1 MPTTTSIYAL
11 LVSFLTY
18 CAVSFAQ
25 TSTATANA
33 ATYTNPILN
42 SVGADPWVI
51 RHEGYYYMT
60 YTTNDNITI
69 LRSSVLTDWN
79 NAHVKLAFLPPTNT
93 SYSYDLWA
101 PELHF
106 INGLWYIIFTADVDA
121 DSPPPDEDMLC
132 DFSCPAVNHRMFV
145 LESSTSDPW
154 TSTYAMKAELNTFDQ
169 FAIDG
174 TYFILPL
181 NSTTAGDAAPITP
194 STSSSSL
201 PFQIYHIYSCWE
213 STYTSWPSML
223 CIARMSDPWTVS
235 SSLSERAVI
244 SRPDQPWEKTPYNRT
259 INDRLSS
266 NEGPE
271 QLTNP
276 TTGQQFV
283 IYSAARS
290 DNRNYCLGR
299 LELVANKDPMDP
311 GSWIK
316 NTAGCVF
323 WENPEQEVYGVGH
336 ASFTTSP
343 DGSED
348 WIVYHGMKDYENGWS
363 ARTIRAQRFTWDES
377 TGVPLFPR
385 PGVGPFE
392 VPSGKGGNGNETGG
406 SGSGAGA
413 GSATTHTATGSGSGG
428 GSPTGSWSTSASG
441 TGIGTVSVAQ
451 SATATVTTSTNSYP
465 NWSPSPGSSSTVQAG
480 SNSGYQPETET
491 QSSTPASTAPSIR
504 TETVPPSVQ
513 TVSASAF
520 ASPATSVEPY
530 ASWKNSISQNGWQ
543 SRTRLG
549 GAAGSTWG

>member
-11 LVSFLTY
+11 LISILTY

-33 ATYTNPILN
+33 ATYKNPILN

-79 NAHVKLAFLPPTNT
+79 NADVKLAFLPPTNT

-101 PELHF
+101 PELHL
-106 INGLWYIIFTADVDA
+106 INELWYIIFTADVDA

-154 TSTYAMKAELNTFDQ
+154 TSTYAMKAELNTYDQ

-181 NSTTAGDAAPITP
+181 NSTTAGDANPV
-194 STSSSSL
+194 

-223 CIARMSDPWTVS
+223 CITRMSDPWTVS

-259 INDRLSS
+259 INERLSS

-276 TTGQQFV
+276 ITGQQFV

-299 LELVANKDPMDP
+299 LELVANQDPMDP
-311 GSWIK
+311 ASWIK
-316 NTAGCVF
+316 DTAGCVF
-323 WENPEQEVYGVGH
+323 YENPEQEVYGVGH

-343 DGSED
+343 DRNED

-363 ARTIRAQRFTWDES
+363 ARTIRTQKFTWDEG

-392 VPSGKGGNGNETGG
+392 VPSGQEGNGNE
-406 SGSGAGA
+406 A
-413 GSATTHTATGSGSGG
+413 GSASGGSATNTSAGTGSAGGS
-428 GSPTGSWSTSASG
+428 GSPTGSASASASAN
-441 TGIGTVSVAQ
+441 GIGTISAGQ
-451 SATATVTTSTNSYP
+451 SATATATATTSTNSYP
-465 NWSPSPGSSSTVQAG
+465 NWSPGSTSTGQAG
-480 SNSGYQPETET
+480 WNNGYQTETET
-491 QSSTPASTAPSIR
+491 ELGPPPLAATAPSIR
-504 TETVPPSVQ
+504 TETAPAPPSVQ

-530 ASWKNSISQNGWQ
+530 ASWKGSSPQNGWQ
-543 SRTRLG
+543 SRTRVSG
-549 GAAGSTWG
+549 MAVSTWV

>member
-1 MPTTTSIYAL
+1 MASMSGSRLQY
-11 LVSFLTY
+11 LTL
-18 CAVSFAQ
+18 FAF
-25 TSTATANA
+25 
-33 ATYTNPILN
+33 
-42 SVGADPWVI
+42 
-51 RHEGYYYMT
+51 R
-60 YTTNDNITI
+60 
-69 LRSSVLTDWN
+69 DWN
-79 NAHVKLAFLPPTNT
+79 NADVKLAFLPPTNT

-101 PELHF
+101 PELHL
-106 INGLWYIIFTADVDA
+106 INELWYIIFTADVDA

-132 DFSCPAVNHRMFV
+132 DFTCPAVNHRMFV

-154 TSTYAMKAELNTFDQ
+154 TSTYAMKAELNTYDQ

-181 NSTTAGDAAPITP
+181 NSTTAGDTNPV
-194 STSSSSL
+194 

-223 CIARMSDPWTVS
+223 CITRMSDPWTVS

-259 INDRLSS
+259 INERLSS

-299 LELVANKDPMDP
+299 LELVAGKDPMDA

-316 NTAGCVF
+316 DTAGCVF
-323 WENPEQEVYGVGH
+323 YENPEQEVYGVGH

-343 DGSED
+343 DGNED

-363 ARTIRAQRFTWDES
+363 ARTIRTQKFTWDEG

-392 VPSGKGGNGNETGG
+392 VPSGQEGGG
-406 SGSGAGA
+406 SGSS
-413 GSATTHTATGSGSGG
+413 GSGSGTGTETGSGG
-428 GSPTGSWSTSASG
+428 GSGRSSGSSTGSASASG
-441 TGIGTVSVAQ
+441 IESISGSQG
-451 SATATVTTSTNSYP
+451 ATATATATTSTNSYP
-465 NWSPSPGSSSTVQAG
+465 NWSPSPGSTSTGQAG
-480 SNSGYQPETET
+480 WSNGYQTQTETE
-491 QSSTPASTAPSIR
+491 SRPPPPAATAPSIR
-504 TETVPPSVQ
+504 TETAPAPPSVQ

-530 ASWKNSISQNGWQ
+530 ASRKGSSPQNGWQ
-543 SRTRLG
+543 SRTRFSG
-549 GAAGSTWG
+549 TAVSTWV